1 MPGTSAGLTAASVPA
16 SVMEAVYR
24 TKEILCDFSEKIF
37 KMMSD
42 EKDQKNLDH
51 LKSIYN
57 SIPVALY
64 IIGSA
69 IGLKHA
75 EQKRGSN

>member
-1 MPGTSAGLTAASVPA
+1 MGEVVEFPDKD
-16 SVMEAVYR
+16 MEAVYR

-64 IIGSA
+64 ILGSA